1 MEAPVKKQIH
11 GWIWIGLGVS
21 LFLALFLSPFSSSS
35 PDGLEKV
42 AEMKGFKEKGEGWKF
57 WKHAP
62 LPDYALRWIKNEK
75 VSTAFSGLL
84 GTLAIFL
91 IALGL
96 GKLLRRSSGKKG
108 LSLLLFSLS
117 FPFYATSLYAARPL
131 TTDDAWTVERG
142 KFQVEMG
149 LDFLREDNHDR
160 EFNPSLTFTTVTSKT
175 ALYRG

>member
-11 GWIWIGLGVS
+11 GWIWIGLGIS

-42 AEMKGFKEKGEGWKF
+42 AEMKGFKEKGETWRF

-91 IALGL
+91 IALGI
-96 GKLLRRSSGKKG
+96 GKLLRRSPGKKG
-108 LSLLLFSLS
+108 ISLLLVLLSLS
-117 FPFYATSLYAARPL
+117 FYSSLIGADRSDL
-131 TTDDAWTVERG
+131 SMDRLLG
-142 KFQVEMG
+142 MG
-149 LDFLREDNHDR
+149 WGSGDWNEQGCSGFSGDHRID
-160 EFNPSLTFTTVTSKT
+160 PSF
-175 ALYRG
+175 